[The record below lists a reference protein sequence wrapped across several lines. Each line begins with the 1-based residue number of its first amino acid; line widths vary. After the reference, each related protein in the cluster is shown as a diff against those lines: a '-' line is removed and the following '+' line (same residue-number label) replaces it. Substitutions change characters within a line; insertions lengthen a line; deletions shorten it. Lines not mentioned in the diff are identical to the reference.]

1 MLIKKILNNNVVIT
15 INDDHEEIIVMGKG
29 IAYGKRN
36 GDLIDISKV
45 NKTFELSLKD
55 EQKKMLNM
63 LKDIPIEYMDTSDQI
78 IQKAK
83 KELKVGIDD
92 SLYITLTDHIHTS
105 IERYKEGVILK
116 NQLLME
122 IKSFYRKEFELG
134 MWATSGVG
142 MCIGCGLYDLGIIS
156 TFLIVGLQTLFHRG
170 FFLRMTQ
177 NTIKV
182 RLEVL
187 YRKNLI
193 YDIENLFSNN
203 NLNIIDI
210 KYEKRSEI
218 VIMEIEIKFPS
229 KNEKY
234 NLTNEILEKDYVVK
248 LSYF

>member
-1 MLIKKILNNNVVIT
+1 
-15 INDDHEEIIVMGKG
+15 MGKSVLIYHVEWFVRILIAAICGCCIGYERSSRNKGAG
-29 IAYGKRN
+29 IRTHAILALGSAFKN
-36 GDLIDISKV
+36 IDGSR
-45 NKTFELSLKD
+45 LAA
-55 EQKKMLNM
+55 
-63 LKDIPIEYMDTSDQI
+63 QI
-78 IQKAK
+78 VSG
-83 KELKVGIDD
+83 VGF
-92 SLYITLTDHIHTS
+92 LGA
-105 IERYKEGVILK
+105 GVIFVRHGTVSGLTTAA
-116 NQLLME
+116 
-122 IKSFYRKEFELG
+122 G

>member
-36 GDLIDISKV
+36 GDLIDISKI

-122 IKSFYRKEFELG
+122 IKS
-134 MWATSGVG
+134 
-142 MCIGCGLYDLGIIS
+142 
-156 TFLIVGLQTLFHRG
+156 
-170 FFLRMTQ
+170 
-177 NTIKV
+177 
-182 RLEVL
+182 
-187 YRKNLI
+187 
-193 YDIENLFSNN
+193 
-203 NLNIIDI
+203 
-210 KYEKRSEI
+210 
-218 VIMEIEIKFPS
+218 
-229 KNEKY
+229 
-234 NLTNEILEKDYVVK
+234 
-248 LSYF
+248 

>member
-36 GDLIDISKV
+36 GDLIDISKI

-122 IKSFYRKEFELG
+122 IKSFYRKEFEL
-134 MWATSGVG
+134 
-142 MCIGCGLYDLGIIS
+142 
-156 TFLIVGLQTLFHRG
+156 
-170 FFLRMTQ
+170 
-177 NTIKV
+177 
-182 RLEVL
+182 
-187 YRKNLI
+187 
-193 YDIENLFSNN
+193 
-203 NLNIIDI
+203 
-210 KYEKRSEI
+210 
-218 VIMEIEIKFPS
+218 
-229 KNEKY
+229 
-234 NLTNEILEKDYVVK
+234 
-248 LSYF
+248 

>member
-116 NQLLME
+116 NQLLMD
-122 IKSFYRKEFELG
+122 IKSF
-134 MWATSGVG
+134 
-142 MCIGCGLYDLGIIS
+142 
-156 TFLIVGLQTLFHRG
+156 
-170 FFLRMTQ
+170 
-177 NTIKV
+177 
-182 RLEVL
+182 
-187 YRKNLI
+187 
-193 YDIENLFSNN
+193 
-203 NLNIIDI
+203 
-210 KYEKRSEI
+210 
-218 VIMEIEIKFPS
+218 
-229 KNEKY
+229 
-234 NLTNEILEKDYVVK
+234 
-248 LSYF
+248 